1 MGDDGGKFAKAAK
14 ELKEETRVTLREI
27 AATWLTTRKGGR
39 KMEKATFHDH
49 LTRLRE
55 LFPERETIT
64 VAEAARLVGCKPQ
77 TLRESRDFPMKPV
90 GRAKRYHVVPI
101 INLAR
106 WMAC

>member
-1 MGDDGGKFAKAAK
+1 
-14 ELKEETRVTLREI
+14 
-27 AATWLTTRKGGR
+27 
-39 KMEKATFHDH
+39 MEKATFHDH
-49 LTRLRE
+49 LSRLRE

>member
-1 MGDDGGKFAKAAK
+1 MAKGFEWEFTPDQNDIDACIRPG
-14 ELKEETRVTLREI
+14 LL
-27 AATWLTTRKGGR
+27 TRKGGR